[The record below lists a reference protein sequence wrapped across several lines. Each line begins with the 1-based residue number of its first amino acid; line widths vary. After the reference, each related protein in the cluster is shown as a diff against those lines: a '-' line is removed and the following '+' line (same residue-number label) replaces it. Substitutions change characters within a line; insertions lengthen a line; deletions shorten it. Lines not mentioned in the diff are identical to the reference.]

1 MTVTKAVSLEDQ
13 IKQLAK
19 DERAVL
25 VGICSAESI
34 SDKEF
39 SDASFLLP
47 EAQSVISIALAYSVK
62 AAKNHLAKIETDTF
76 NLEDGQMTID
86 LRRIGEKIKNFLEE
100 KGYKAFN
107 CEINYDYRNNKVDQA
122 QYDLI
127 LALRDLIL
135 KDSDENYEMS
145 RKEQKRLNM
154 LRKTL
159 IEGASQRPMAEMLVP
174 DFSHRCAAVAA
185 GLGRVGWSGNV
196 VTEDYG
202 ARVLFNSI
210 ITDAKLTP
218 DTPMEKNP
226 CNKCKLCEKAC
237 QAGFFSRDEGEEI
250 TIAGVKETIGKRKT
264 ITYCCAICGGLAC
277 QNRFPEYSTW
287 SPYPPVSLPS
297 EDKID
302 EFFFDLQKDL
312 ILSSDPED
320 AEYAL
325 KFARQIVNKLHNKP
339 LDTYLLTCSQ
349 CQLVCGPTMKDK
361 KEAYKSI
368 IDAGVIYKPKK

>member
-1 MTVTKAVSLEDQ
+1 MTVTKTVSLEDQ

-19 DERAVL
+19 EEGAVL
-25 VGICSAESI
+25 VGICSADSI
-34 SDKEF
+34 KDKEF

-47 EAQSVISIALAYSVK
+47 EAQSVISIALAFSDK

-76 NLEDGQMTID
+76 NLEEGQMNID

-107 CEINYDYRNNKVDQA
+107 NEINYNYRNNKVNEA

-127 LALRDLIL
+127 LALIDLDL
-135 KDSDENYEMS
+135 KDRDKTYELS
-145 RKEQKRLNM
+145 RKEQKRLNL
-154 LRKTL
+154 LRKTF
-159 IEGASQRPMAEMLVP
+159 ETGQRLPMPESLVP

-185 GLGRVGWSGNV
+185 GLGRIGWSGNV

-218 DTPMEKNP
+218 DTPMEENP
-226 CNKCKLCEKAC
+226 CNKCKLCEKVC
-237 QAGFFSRDEGEEI
+237 QSGFFSRDEGEQI
-250 TIAGVKETIGKRKT
+250 TIAGIEETIGKRKNVA
-264 ITYCCAICGGLAC
+264 YCCTICGGMAC
-277 QNRFPEYSTW
+277 QNRFPEFSTW

-302 EFFFDLQKDL
+302 DFIFELSRNM

-320 AEYAL
+320 ADYIL
-325 KFARQIVNKLHNKP
+325 KFVRQNVYKVHNKP
-339 LDTYLLTCSQ
+339 LETYLLTCSH

-368 IDAGVIYKPKK
+368 IDAGVIYKPKN

>member
-1 MTVTKAVSLEDQ
+1 MTVTKTISLEDQ

-19 DERAVL
+19 EEGAVL
-25 VGICSAESI
+25 VGICSADSI
-34 SDKEF
+34 KDKEF

-47 EAQSVISIALAYSVK
+47 EAQSVISIALAFSDK
-62 AAKNHLAKIETDTF
+62 AAKNHLAKIETDTL

-107 CEINYDYRNNKVDQA
+107 NEINSNWRNNKIDQA

-127 LALRDLIL
+127 LAHRDLEL
-135 KDSDENYEMS
+135 KDKDENYELS
-145 RKEQKRLNM
+145 RKEQKRLNL
-154 LRKTL
+154 LRKNL
-159 IEGASQRPMAEMLVP
+159 EESRQKISMAELLVP
-174 DFSHRCAAVAA
+174 DFSHKCAAVAA
-185 GLGRVGWSGNV
+185 GLGRVGWSGMV

-210 ITDAKLTP
+210 ITDAKLIP

-237 QAGFFSRDEGEEI
+237 QSGYFSRDEGEEI
-250 TIAGVKETIGKRKT
+250 TIAGVVETIGKKKNVA
-264 ITYCCAICGGLAC
+264 YCCCICGGLAC
-277 QNRFPEYSTW
+277 QNRFPEFSTW

-302 EFFFDLQKDL
+302 DFLIDKQLDLL
-312 ILSSDPED
+312 FSPDPED
-320 AEYAL
+320 AEHTL
-325 KFARQIVNKLHNKP
+325 KFARHNVHKLHNKP
-339 LDTYLLTCSQ
+339 LDEYRLSCSQ

-368 IDAGVIYKPKK
+368 IEAGVIWKPKN

>member
-1 MTVTKAVSLEDQ
+1 MTVTESVSLEDQ

-19 DERAVL
+19 EEGAVL
-25 VGICSAESI
+25 VGICSADSI
-34 SDKEF
+34 NDKEF
-39 SDASFLLP
+39 SNASFLLP
-47 EAQSVISIALAYSVK
+47 EAQSVISIALAYSDK

-86 LRRIGEKIKNFLEE
+86 LRRIGDKIKNFLEE
-100 KGYKAFN
+100 KGYKVFN

-127 LALRDLIL
+127 IALRELET
-135 KDSDENYEMS
+135 KDNDDNYEMS
-145 RKEQKRLNM
+145 RKEQKKLNM
-154 LRKTL
+154 LRKML
-159 IEGASQRPMAEMLVP
+159 DNPAQRKKMGENLVP

-210 ITDAKLTP
+210 ITDAKLIP
-218 DTPMEKNP
+218 DAPMEKNP
-226 CNKCKLCEKAC
+226 CNNCKLCEKAC
-237 QAGFFSRDEGEEI
+237 QSGFFSRDEGETI
-250 TIAGVKETIGKRKT
+250 SIAGVEETIGKRKSLA
-264 ITYCCAICGGLAC
+264 YCCCICGGMAC
-277 QNRFPEYSTW
+277 QNRFPEFSTW
-287 SPYPPVSLPS
+287 SPYPPITLPL
-297 EDKID
+297 DDTID
-302 EFFFDLQKDL
+302 DFVFERQKEL
-312 ILSSDPED
+312 LLSSDPED
-320 AEYAL
+320 AKYML
-325 KFARQIVNKLHNKP
+325 KFVRQIVNKLHNKP

-361 KEAYKSI
+361 KEAYKAI

>member
-1 MTVTKAVSLEDQ
+1 MTVTKTVSLEDQ
-13 IKQLAK
+13 IKQLVK
-19 DERAVL
+19 DEGVVL
-25 VGICSAESI
+25 VGICSADSI
-34 SDKEF
+34 NDKEF

-47 EAQSVISIALAYSVK
+47 EAQSVISIALAFSDK

-76 NLEDGQMTID
+76 NLEEGQMTID

-107 CEINYDYRNNKVDQA
+107 CEINYDYRNNKVDEA
-122 QYDLI
+122 QYDLF
-127 LALRDLIL
+127 LALRDLEL
-135 KDSDENYEMS
+135 KDRDENYELS
-145 RKEQKRLNM
+145 RKEQKKLN
-154 LRKTL
+154 LLGKTL
-159 IEGASQRPMAEMLVP
+159 VEGAKSRPTNEALVP

-226 CNKCKLCEKAC
+226 CNNCKLCEKAC
-237 QAGFFSRDEGEEI
+237 QSGFFSRDEGEEI
-250 TIAGVKETIGKRKT
+250 TIAGVKETIGKRKSLA
-264 ITYCCAICGGLAC
+264 YCGCLCGGIAC
-277 QNRFPEYSTW
+277 QNRFPEFSTW
-287 SPYPPVSLPS
+287 SPYPPVSLPL
-297 EDKID
+297 DDTID
-302 EFFFDLQKDL
+302 EFVFNLQKDL
-312 ILSSDPED
+312 ILSQDPED
-320 AEYAL
+320 AKYML
-325 KFARQIVNKLHNKP
+325 KYARQIVDKVHNKP
-339 LDTYLLTCSQ
+339 LDVYLLTCSQ

-361 KEAYKSI
+361 KEAYKSV

>member
-1 MTVTKAVSLEDQ
+1 MTITKSVSLEDE

-19 DERAVL
+19 DEGAVL
-25 VGICSAESI
+25 VGICSADSI
-34 SDKEF
+34 NDKEF

-47 EAQSVISIALAYSVK
+47 EAQSVISIALAYSEK

-107 CEINYDYRNNKVDQA
+107 NEINYNYRNNKVDEA
-122 QYDLI
+122 QYDLL
-127 LALRDLIL
+127 LALRDLEL
-135 KDSDENYEMS
+135 KDRDETYELS
-145 RKEQKRLNM
+145 RKEQKRLNL

-159 IEGASQRPMAEMLVP
+159 VEGAKSRTTNESLVP

-202 ARVLFNSI
+202 ARVLFNSV

-226 CNKCKLCEKAC
+226 CNNCKLCEKVC
-237 QAGFFSRDEGEEI
+237 QSGFFSRDEGEKI
-250 TIAGVKETIGKRKT
+250 SIAGVEETIGKRKSLA
-264 ITYCCAICGGLAC
+264 YCCAICGGLAC
-277 QNRFPEYSTW
+277 QNRFPEFSTW
-287 SPYPPVSLPS
+287 SPYPPITLPL
-297 EDKID
+297 DDTID
-302 EFFFDLQKDL
+302 EFVFDLQKDL
-312 ILSSDPED
+312 ILSQDPED
-320 AEYAL
+320 AKYML
-325 KFARQIVNKLHNKP
+325 KYARQIVDKLHNKP
-339 LDTYLLTCSQ
+339 LDVYLLTCSQ